1 MRFQLFYQIYFDLK
15 IKNIFLII
23 DIAKRQKS
31 VKDNFIFLFYLIIL
45 TKKRK
50 MKVNTNIFV
59 ILN

>member
-31 VKDNFIFLFYLIIL
+31 VKDNFIFLFLFNYFNKE
-45 TKKRK
+45 T
-50 MKVNTNIFV
+50 
-59 ILN
+59 